1 MTDESCSGRF
11 RSDPPIAIQGQ
22 VPLRSQPNRRKYPR
36 EPASFLVK
44 CHQADLARVGGKALN
59 WSPGG
64 IAIMTNCPISN
75 GEQLTVEFVEL
86 EGSNVH
92 KVKGEVVW
100 SQFHG
105 DTVPQVG
112 AMFTAGIK
120 FLIFEGSFRTVV
132 GEFIQES
139 SRR

>member
-1 MTDESCSGRF
+1 MQNQS
-11 RSDPPIAIQGQ
+11 
-22 VPLRSQPNRRKYPR
+22 NRRKYQRVPV
-36 EPASFLVK
+36 SFLIK
-44 CHQADLARVGGKALN
+44 CLRADLSRIGGKAYNL
-59 WSPGG
+59 SEGG

-105 DTVPQVG
+105 DTVAQVG

-120 FLIFEGSFRTVV
+120 FSIFEGSFRTVV

-139 SRR
+139 SSR

>member
-1 MTDESCSGRF
+1 ML
-11 RSDPPIAIQGQ
+11 QGIRQ
-22 VPLRSQPNRRKYPR
+22 TSRKLLSQAMQNQSNRRKYQRVPVSLLINCLR
-36 EPASFLVK
+36 
-44 CHQADLARVGGKALN
+44 ADLSRIGGKAYNL
-59 WSPGG
+59 SEGG
-64 IAIMTNCPISN
+64 IAIKTNCPISN

-86 EGSNVH
+86 EGGSVH

-105 DTVPQVG
+105 ETVAQVG